1 MQNMGVLY
9 GKSMRNNAS
18 KCKIDAYKCTLEKR
32 KKKVVFVLW
41 KCGWCPDPF
50 KMLSCHAASRRR
62 GRDISG
68 INDAGWLVESISA
81 LIYQRHKIVF
91 ACHMED
97 IQFQTTVSSVWKE
110 GGEFRVAWPCQLKS
124 ETAERINVLQT
135 EARKPFDRNPT
146 LQGVWFLCTWRGG
159 SFNSTDRRA
168 LEKWKF
174 LYEGEDGFRP
184 LLMKS
189 VIRHSFKLICRE
201 KYESGG
207 GPLTTHLNVSTLVH
221 AEWEGKCKMWSCWA
235 DDILAEIHV

>member
-9 GKSMRNNAS
+9 GKSMRNNTS

-159 SFNSTDRRA
+159 HLTAQTEEHLRSESFYMKVRTDSDLRW
-168 LEKWKF
+168 WKVSS
-174 LYEGEDGFRP
+174 DT
-184 LLMKS
+184 
-189 VIRHSFKLICRE
+189 V
-201 KYESGG
+201 
-207 GPLTTHLNVSTLVH
+207 LNWFVERNMSLGV
-221 AEWEGKCKMWSCWA
+221 
-235 DDILAEIHV
+235 DP